1 MIILIGGSSYSGKTL
16 LAQRLLERYHFPY
29 LSIDHLKMGLIRTHM
44 TDLTPLSSKEDL
56 IHFLWPV
63 AREIIRTAI
72 ENNQH
77 LIVEGA
83 YIPEDYLNDFDEE
96 ESSKIRI
103 LYIILS
109 DDYIDS
115 NFEMIVAK
123 RSTIEMRKYDMEL
136 TAEDL
141 KNENQERRRLC
152 ELYHVPYIIINH
164 FSDFFQIK

>member
-29 LSIDHLKMGLIRTHM
+29 LSIDHLKMGLIRTRM
-44 TDLTPLSSKEDL
+44 TYLTPLSPKEDL
-56 IHFLWPV
+56 IHLLWPV

-72 ENNQH
+72 ENNQN

-83 YIPEDYLNDFDEE
+83 YIPEDYLKDFDEE
-96 ESSKIRI
+96 ELSRIRI

-109 DDYIDS
+109 DAYIDS

-136 TAEDL
+136 TALDL
-141 KNENQERRRLC
+141 KKENQERRRLC
-152 ELYHVPYIIINH
+152 ELNHVPYIVIDH
-164 FSDFFQIK
+164 FTDFFQIK